1 MQRAFN
7 VNIEPHTDMD
17 FKLAQKINNLKVRLK
32 RMGPTLLAFSGG
44 VDSSFLLAVASQVLL
59 NDVIALMTVSPST
72 PPHDKR
78 QAIELA
84 KRLNVK
90 LMLIQHNE
98 LDMLEYAANPIN
110 RCYFCKSSLYGIC
123 QREAKRLALVSIADG
138 INLDDLT
145 DYRPGLQSAKEYNV
159 DHPLVEAGLTKA
171 DIRQASRFLGLPTW
185 DKPAS
190 PCLSSRIPYGT
201 HITATMLSHI
211 AQAEAFL
218 YTLGITQ
225 VRVRYDGTS
234 ARIEMSREALHRI
247 ATPGTLQEIGATLHA
262 LGMPVVTVDLEGYKS
277 GVFNPGLHAPEAGPG
292 ADS

>member
-1 MQRAFN
+1 M
-7 VNIEPHTDMD
+7 NIEPHTDMD
-17 FKLAQKINNLKVRLK
+17 FNLAQKINNLEVRLE

-44 VDSSFLLAVASQVLL
+44 VDSSFLLAVASRVLL

-72 PPHDKR
+72 PPHDER

-90 LMLIQHNE
+90 LMLIRHNE
-98 LDMLEYAANPIN
+98 LDILEYAENPIN
-110 RCYFCKSSLYGIC
+110 RCYFCKSSLYEIC

-171 DIRQASRFLGLPTW
+171 DIRQASRLLGLPTW

-225 VRVRYDGTS
+225 VRVRYNGKT
-234 ARIEMSREALHRI
+234 ARIEISREALNKV
-247 ATPGTLQEIGATLHA
+247 AAQDTLQTIGTKLKSLGISLVTL
-262 LGMPVVTVDLEGYKS
+262 DLEGYKS
-277 GVFNPGLHAPEAGPG
+277 GVFNTGLKATHAYTEPFA
-292 ADS
+292 